1 MRLEAQLKQ
10 ERLHGNELEAE
21 VEALAKELT
30 KVSDALSRSE
40 GNVEELKEKLRVMIR
55 ES

>member
-21 VEALAKELT
+21 VEAL
-30 KVSDALSRSE
+30 R
-40 GNVEELKEKLRVMIR
+40 KEKERHDKEFIQLNTKSNLDSLLKHKEQQI
-55 ES
+55 